1 MWTSGGVFLKLLEP
15 NSVLARLRRAR
26 VGRAKNLRGSESE
39 INNFKFLIELS
50 ITQFSE
56 LFNLKF
62 IEKFTGFGG
71 KFSQK

>member
-26 VGRAKNLRGSESE
+26 VGRAKNLRGAESE

-50 ITQFSE
+50 ITQS
-56 LFNLKF
+56 
-62 IEKFTGFGG
+62 
-71 KFSQK
+71 S